1 MYNFKK
7 IIHTELSAKGMVFE
21 MTNKTKIIVA
31 ITLIMMVVVYQI
43 GKTETKTTYAEET
56 VTVNDTA
63 IRIRIIPNSNKYED
77 QQAKKMV
84 RFAIDEYLANNKIY
98 FETIDSTRQFIV
110 ENIGEIEKTVAY
122 VLDTI
127 NYDEEFE
134 VSYGAHL
141 FPEKQYNGATY
152 DAGYYESLVITIG
165 DGLGNNWWCFMNP
178 DLCLGPSATKA
189 EESDDHWNAQYTA
202 METTQEAFQT
212 KQFKS
217 YFGEVF
223 ETLFGGRD
231 TKVNENTYAKV
242 DQSAKANWYLYE
254 DEY

>member
-1 MYNFKK
+1 
-7 IIHTELSAKGMVFE
+7 MVFK

-31 ITLIMMVVVYQI
+31 ITLVMMVIVYQV
-43 GKTETKTTYAEET
+43 GKMETKTTHAEET

-84 RFAIDEYLANNKIY
+84 RFAIDEYLENNKTY
-98 FETIDSTRQFIV
+98 FETIDSTREFIMT
-110 ENIGEIEKTVAY
+110 NISDIEQTVAH

-127 NYDEEFE
+127 RYNEDFT

-141 FPEKQYNGATY
+141 FPEKQFNGATY

-178 DLCLGPSATKA
+178 DLCLGPSAVEADDT
-189 EESDDHWNAQYTA
+189 EENHWNAQYTA

-212 KQFKS
+212 KNFKS

-223 ETLFGGRD
+223 ETLFGGND
-231 TKVNENTYAKV
+231 QYSNENAYVEVNDSSRLT
-242 DQSAKANWYLYE
+242 WYLYE

>member
-1 MYNFKK
+1 
-7 IIHTELSAKGMVFE
+7 

-43 GKTETKTTYAEET
+43 GKSEPKTTYAEET

-63 IRIRIIPNSNKYED
+63 IRIRIIPNSNAYED

-84 RFAIDEYLANNKIY
+84 RFAIDEYLANNKTY
-98 FETIDSTRQFIV
+98 FESINSTREFITA
-110 ENIGEIEKTVAY
+110 NIGDIEQTVAH
-122 VLDTI
+122 VLNTI
-127 NYDEEFE
+127 NYDEEFN

-178 DLCLGPSATKA
+178 DLCLGPSAVKTEKTD
-189 EESDDHWNAQYTA
+189 EENWNAQYTA
-202 METTQEAFQT
+202 METAQEAFQT
-212 KQFKS
+212 NNFKS

-223 ETLFGGRD
+223 ENLFGSRD
-231 TKVNENTYAKV
+231 HVGNENAYADVNQPTKTT
-242 DQSAKANWYLYE
+242 WYLYE